1 MCLEGRDGEGVKQLF
16 VDGAPSGMPCDEVSR
31 CRDTDTVRCPVRA
44 PIPTRP
50 AVKHVAPVLWV
61 ILTMVMITT
70 SGAAEMRRVK
80 EGVDHLTAYR
90 GPSSRYDD
98 VARLPSGALVDE
110 IRRVDGWSQ
119 ILTSDG
125 RVGYVNTDDLVA
137 ADTVRNPQG
146 RVEADGPEVA
156 IVPQV
161 GHPGQ
166 VTDVAFSPNGR
177 YLATASIDGTTR
189 IWDVANGV
197 ELKVLRGHWSAVGS
211 IAFSPDG
218 RFVATS
224 SFDGTTRIW
233 DPVSGRQRKI
243 LVEDWAP
250 YAAVL
255 TVSFGPDGR
264 SIMTSTMQSTTLWD
278 VETGRVLRKLGVM
291 GEYGATSVAVS
302 PDWRMMATGS
312 GDRGSVRIWDTATE
326 QELTVMEGPGPQV
339 FRTAFSPDARV
350 LATAS
355 ADGVARLWDVGT
367 GQLLRTL
374 EVARDHPDEV
384 TDIAFSPDGRMLA
397 TTSLEGTSRIWDVET
412 GWHLKVMQGQDLYD
426 TARIAFS
433 PDGRMIA
440 TGQGNAIQTR
450 SGLRPSGSARLW
462 DVEAGRLHRVLGKR
476 SSDVRAVA
484 VSPDGNMIATGYGRT
499 VPAATGLLSSGGVR
513 IWDTD
518 TGGRELELGGLWD
531 SVTSIAFSADGRMVA
546 AGLTNSTARVWDLA
560 GGREPTV
567 LGDHAD
573 GVTAVAFS
581 PDGRVLATA
590 SGGWDN
596 TARLWEIS
604 SGRELAVIE
613 GHSEGID
620 SIAFSPD
627 GRLLATA
634 SRDGTAR
641 LWDAATGRELT
652 VLEEHTTSVIGV
664 AFSRD
669 GRLLATASW
678 DTTARLWDVATGRQL
693 QVLEGHLAHVNGAAF
708 SPDGRTVATAS
719 DTLRLWDVATGRQ
732 LVVMEGQ
739 SGTIEGI
746 AFGADGRTVVTTSRD
761 NTAHIWDAATGRK
774 LVTLIKLVDG
784 SWLQLTPAG
793 FFDASEDETRNL
805 ALVRGLDPV
814 PFERV
819 SHALHRPDLVAEA
832 MAGDPEGRYAAAAA
846 ALDLEE
852 AVASR
857 PVPQ

>member
-1 MCLEGRDGEGVKQLF
+1 MSAGDGVEKTVKHLF
-16 VDGAPSGMPCDEVSR
+16 VDGALSGIPCDEVSR
-31 CRDTDTVRCPVRA
+31 CRDRDTVRCPVRSS
-44 PIPTRP
+44 IPVRP
-50 AVKHVAPVLWV
+50 AVNHVAPLLWV
-61 ILTMVMITT
+61 VVTMVMITT

-90 GPSSRYDD
+90 GPSTRYDD
-98 VARLPSGALVDE
+98 AARLPSGAWVDE

-137 ADTVRNPQG
+137 ADTVSNPQE
-146 RVEADGPEVA
+146 RVQADGPEVG

-166 VTDVAFSPNGR
+166 VTDV
-177 YLATASIDGTTR
+177 
-189 IWDVANGV
+189 
-197 ELKVLRGHWSAVGS
+197 
-211 IAFSPDG
+211 
-218 RFVATS
+218 
-224 SFDGTTRIW
+224 
-233 DPVSGRQRKI
+233 
-243 LVEDWAP
+243 
-250 YAAVL
+250 
-255 TVSFGPDGR
+255 
-264 SIMTSTMQSTTLWD
+264 
-278 VETGRVLRKLGVM
+278 
-291 GEYGATSVAVS
+291 
-302 PDWRMMATGS
+302 
-312 GDRGSVRIWDTATE
+312 
-326 QELTVMEGPGPQV
+326 
-339 FRTAFSPDARV
+339 
-350 LATAS
+350 
-355 ADGVARLWDVGT
+355 
-367 GQLLRTL
+367 
-374 EVARDHPDEV
+374 
-384 TDIAFSPDGRMLA
+384 
-397 TTSLEGTSRIWDVET
+397 
-412 GWHLKVMQGQDLYD
+412 
-426 TARIAFS
+426 AFS

-450 SGLRPSGSARLW
+450 SGLRLSGSARLW
-462 DVEAGRLHRVLGKR
+462 DVEAGRLQRVLGKR

-484 VSPDGNMIATGYGRT
+484 VSPDGSTIATGYGST
-499 VPAATGLLSSGGVR
+499 IPAATGLLSSGGVQ
-513 IWDTD
+513 IWDSH
-518 TGGRELELGGLWD
+518 TGGRERELGGLWD

-590 SGGWDN
+590 SGAWDN
-596 TARLWEIS
+596 TVRLWEIS

-627 GRLLATA
+627 GRVLATA
-634 SRDGTAR
+634 SRDDTAR
-641 LWDAATGRELT
+641 LWDAASGRELT
-652 VLEEHTTSVIGV
+652 VLEEHTTSVVGV

-669 GRLLATASW
+669 GRLLATTSW
-678 DTTARLWDVATGRQL
+678 DNTARLWDVATGRQL
-693 QVLEGHLAHVNGAAF
+693 QVLEGHLANVNGAAF

-719 DTLRLWDVATGRQ
+719 DTVRLWDVATGRQ
-732 LVVMEGQ
+732 LTVMEGQ
-739 SGTIEGI
+739 SGIIEGI

-761 NTAHIWDAATGRK
+761 NTAHEWDADTGRK

-793 FFDASEDETRNL
+793 FFDASEDGTRNL

-832 MAGDPEGRYAAAAA
+832 MAGDPEGRYAAAAT

-852 AVASR
+852 AVASH
-857 PVPQ
+857 PLPQ